1 VAAGHSHARLGE
13 AADDYRVRLDTS
25 VDAPRPLNA
34 DHDRILQVLTNLMS
48 NAVKFSPADSTVTVT
63 AQANDQSDTI
73 RFAVTNS
80 GPGIAPADIGRLFS
94 RFQQIDGS
102 DARRRGG
109 TGLGL
114 TIAKA
119 IVEQHGGTIGV
130 ESTPN
135 VVTTFWFEIP
145 IGQHIDSMAVAVLTG
160 S

>member
-1 VAAGHSHARLGE
+1 
-13 AADDYRVRLDTS
+13 
-25 VDAPRPLNA
+25 
-34 DHDRILQVLTNLMS
+34 M
-48 NAVKFSPADSTVTVT
+48 
-63 AQANDQSDTI
+63 
-73 RFAVTNS
+73 
-80 GPGIAPADIGRLFS
+80 GRLFS

-135 VVTTFWFEIP
+135 IVTTFWFEIP
-145 IGQHIDSMAVAVLTG
+145 IAITISPSLDIALTH
-160 S
+160 